1 MDEDPADFDN
11 IHMSALKVLSF
22 MDKCN
27 MDWTADM
34 TDELMNVDGMTTL
47 ISYVAQDQKE
57 WPKLL
62 SLHVLHMIAKKRVLT
77 NVMLTKNLSKYL
89 M

>member
-47 ISYVAQDQKE
+47 ISYVAQD
-57 WPKLL
+57 
-62 SLHVLHMIAKKRVLT
+62 
-77 NVMLTKNLSKYL
+77 
-89 M
+89 